1 VGPPRPERSLH
12 PDTARIAS
20 LWEIDHAIEG
30 LRNEIKRL
38 YADVEAA
45 KVAIV
50 EAETALASR
59 ESELLAAKEHER
71 ALSRKLAMY
80 VGQRDRTKEMLDTG
94 TAPDYGAAKKQYEQC
109 AAIADA
115 TEGELLEA
123 MEKSEAAT
131 AARDGAIARLGEE
144 KQRLAST
151 QEIRKSKDHGLRVEL
166 EAKTPIREERWKA
179 LHPDDRTQYANL
191 IRLGKE
197 PIAEIREK
205 TCFACHTEVGPQARV
220 EIAQEKATHRCRGCQ
235 RWLIAV
241 EPPLP

>member
-1 VGPPRPERSLH
+1 VH
-12 PDTARIAS
+12 PDTARIAA

-30 LRNEIKRL
+30 LKNEIKRL

-50 EAETALASR
+50 EAETALATR
-59 ESELLAAKEHER
+59 EKELAAAKEHER

-109 AAIADA
+109 AAIADE
-115 TEGELLEA
+115 TESELLEA
-123 MEKSEAAT
+123 MQGSETATTTRDAAT
-131 AARDGAIARLGEE
+131 ALVAAE
-144 KQRLAST
+144 KQRLANA
-151 QEIRKSKDHGLRVEL
+151 QEIRKSRDHGLRVEL
-166 EAKTPIREERWKA
+166 ESKAPVREERWKG

-197 PIAEIREK
+197 PIAEIRGK
-205 TCFACHTEVGPQARV
+205 TCFACHTEVGPQVRT
-220 EIAQEKATHRCRGCQ
+220 EIAQAKASHRCRGCQ

>member
-1 VGPPRPERSLH
+1 VH
-12 PDTARIAS
+12 PDTARIAA
-20 LWEIDHAIEG
+20 LWEVDHAIDV
-30 LRNEIKRL
+30 LKQEIKRL
-38 YADVEAA
+38 YADVENA
-45 KVAIV
+45 KQAIV
-50 EAETALASR
+50 DAESALASR
-59 ESELLAAKEHER
+59 EKELAAAKEQER

-109 AAIADA
+109 AAIADD
-115 TEGELLEA
+115 TERELLEA
-123 MEKSEAAT
+123 MQTSETAT
-131 AARDGAIARLGEE
+131 AVRDAAVAQVATE
-144 KQRLAST
+144 KQRLAAA

-166 EAKTPIREERWKA
+166 EAKTPTREERWKA

-191 IRLGKE
+191 MRLGKE
-197 PIAEIREK
+197 PIAEIRGK